1 MIRIILSGG
10 GTGGHIYP
18 AITIAKELEKL
29 ADAEILFVGTPGSM
43 ESRIIPQEG
52 YEFEEI
58 SVSGLKRKLT
68 LQNIKILCRAAAS
81 VWKAKHILSCFKPD
95 VVIGTGG
102 YVCGPILMAAAL
114 SGVPTM
120 IQEQNVIPGITNKIL
135 SRVVD
140 RVALGYKEAQARFP
154 RPDKCVY
161 TGNPI
166 RPDVITAQRAESRKK
181 LDIPMDDFMVLV
193 AGGSRG
199 ARTINKAMIDVH
211 RYFKDSAGICLYHVT
226 GTLEY
231 DAVREA
237 LDAPETGQFGKG
249 SRIVRYEY
257 DMPAALAAA
266 DLVIYRAGAI
276 GLAELAARGLP
287 SILIP
292 YPYAAE
298 DHQTFNARVFVAAGA
313 SKLIVDRFVTGK
325 ELIQDIENLAKNP
338 ETLEAMSE
346 AAKKIRKIHAGRD
359 IAQMALE
366 MAKKG
371 KNYGS

>member
-18 AITIAKELEKL
+18 AITIAKELEQLEKV
-29 ADAEILFVGTPGSM
+29 EILFVGTPESM
-43 ESRIIPQEG
+43 ESKLVPKEG
-52 YEFEEI
+52 YAFQELP
-58 SVSGLKRKLT
+58 VSGLKRQLT
-68 LQNIKILCRAAAS
+68 LENIKILCKAAAGM
-81 VWKAKHILSCFKPD
+81 WKAKMILKRFKPD

-102 YVCGPILMAAAL
+102 YVCGPIVMTAAL
-114 SGVPTM
+114 SGIPTM

-140 RVALGYKEAQARFP
+140 RVALGYKEGKLKFP

-166 RPDVITAQRAESRKK
+166 RPDIISAQRAESRKK
-181 LDIPMDDFMVLV
+181 LHIPPDDFMVLI

-199 ARTINKAMIDVH
+199 ARAINRAMIDVH
-211 RYFKDSAGICLYHVT
+211 THFKDTPGICLYHVT
-226 GTLEY
+226 GPLEY
-231 DAVREA
+231 ESVKNGLSASD
-237 LDAPETGQFGKG
+237 GGCYGMG
-249 SRIVRYEY
+249 SRLVKYEY
-257 DMPAALAAA
+257 NMPAALAAA

-313 SKLIVDRFVTGK
+313 SKLIVDRFLTGS
-325 ELIQDIENLAKNP
+325 ELIQDIENLSKNP
-338 ETLEAMSE
+338 DTLESMSLS
-346 AAKKIRKIHAGRD
+346 AKKLGKLHAGRD
-359 IAQMALE
+359 IALMALE
-366 MAKKG
+366 IAKKG
-371 KNYGS
+371 KKYGS